1 MDKSKLMAL
10 LISKL
15 REEGVNQ
22 AEADARVRDFLK
34 SLNDSEAELL
44 ASFSINDPRFDLITQ
59 TIMERPLPKP
69 RSTSRSAVRTRA
81 PKTEHI
87 TIEAPRSESAVPNDE
102 DDVDLSNMLAGKR
115 GAIRREGM
123 NISTGTVTDVT
134 PRTAE
139 QNQAAEAQPVRAS
152 GQAPTQ
158 SVAGTPAQ
166 DQSQRQAVAQ
176 NQTKWQSPAQ
186 NQAEG
191 QRASANTGVSQKAGE
206 SAPPRRTS
214 TEQSTAAKMP
224 QTAHSSII
232 RKNPLSGGRGESIKN
247 KIRETA
253 GAGIIHRPDPNAD
266 YRKFYIILGC
276 TSPLWIM
283 VLLAVITLF
292 IAAIAFMCA
301 AIVFLLAGLVGVI
314 GAGTVLAIVGIVYGI
329 TQIFTYAPIGMYEIG
344 LGIMIGGITMLVGVV
359 SYNIAIRLL
368 PFLIKKTVKLLTFTM
383 HKCIELYY
391 YVKGECAN
399 L

>member
-15 REEGVNQ
+15 REQGVNQ

-34 SLNDSEAELL
+34 TLNDSETELL
-44 ASFSINDPRFDLITQ
+44 ASFSINDTRFDLITQ

-69 RSTSRSAVRTRA
+69 RAASRSAVRTRA
-81 PKTEHI
+81 PKAEHI
-87 TIEAPRSESAVPNDE
+87 TIEAPRSESAEPNEE

-115 GAIRREGM
+115 GAIRRDGM

-139 QNQAAEAQPVRAS
+139 QNQSAEVQPVRTS
-152 GQAPTQ
+152 VQAPAQGRT
-158 SVAGTPAQ
+158 GTTVQ
-166 DQSQRQAVAQ
+166 GQSQRQSA
-176 NQTKWQSPAQ
+176 AQ
-186 NQAEG
+186 NQADG
-191 QRASANTGVSQKAGE
+191 QRASANTGTSQKAAE
-206 SAPPRRTS
+206 AAPRRTS
-214 TEQSTAAKMP
+214 AEPNTASKRP
-224 QTAHSSII
+224 ETAHSSII
-232 RKNPLSGGRGESIKN
+232 RKNPSSVSRGESIKN

-266 YRKFYIILGC
+266 YRKFYIILAC

-314 GAGTVLAIVGIVYGI
+314 GVGTVLAIVGIVYGI

>member
-15 REEGVNQ
+15 REQGVNQ

-34 SLNDSEAELL
+34 TLNDSETELL
-44 ASFSINDPRFDLITQ
+44 ASFSINDTRFDLITQ

-69 RSTSRSAVRTRA
+69 RVTSRSAVRTRA

-87 TIEAPRSESAVPNDE
+87 TIEAPRSESAEPNEE

-115 GAIRREGM
+115 GTIRRDGM
-123 NISTGTVTDVT
+123 NISTGTVADVT
-134 PRTAE
+134 PHASE
-139 QNQAAEAQPVRAS
+139 QNQAAEVQPVRTS
-152 GQAPTQ
+152 G
-158 SVAGTPAQ
+158 
-166 DQSQRQAVAQ
+166 
-176 NQTKWQSPAQ
+176 QSPAQ
-186 NQAEG
+186 GRTGTPVQGQPQKQSAAQNQSDG
-191 QRASANTGVSQKAGE
+191 QRASANAGTSQKAAE
-206 SAPPRRTS
+206 AASRRTS
-214 TEQSTAAKMP
+214 TEPSTASKMP
-224 QTAHSSII
+224 QTAHSSVI
-232 RKNPLSGGRGESIKN
+232 RKNPSSGGRGESIKN

-266 YRKFYIILGC
+266 YRKFYIILAC

-314 GAGTVLAIVGIVYGI
+314 GVGTVLAIVGIVYGI

>member
-15 REEGVNQ
+15 REQGVNQ

-34 SLNDSEAELL
+34 TLNDSETELL
-44 ASFSINDPRFDLITQ
+44 ASFSINDTRFDLITQ

-69 RSTSRSAVRTRA
+69 RAASRSAVRTRA

-87 TIEAPRSESAVPNDE
+87 TIEAPRSESAEPSEE

-115 GAIRREGM
+115 GAIRRDGM

-139 QNQAAEAQPVRAS
+139 QNQSAEVQPVRTS
-152 GQAPTQ
+152 VQAPAQGRT
-158 SVAGTPAQ
+158 GTPVQ
-166 DQSQRQAVAQ
+166 GQSQRQSA
-176 NQTKWQSPAQ
+176 AQ
-186 NQAEG
+186 NQADG
-191 QRASANTGVSQKAGE
+191 QRASANTGTSQKAAE
-206 SAPPRRTS
+206 AAPRRTS
-214 TEQSTAAKMP
+214 AEPSTASKRP
-224 QTAHSSII
+224 ETAHSSII
-232 RKNPLSGGRGESIKN
+232 RKNPSSVSRGESIKN

-266 YRKFYIILGC
+266 YRKFYIILAC

-314 GAGTVLAIVGIVYGI
+314 GVGTVLAIVGIVYGI

>member
-15 REEGVNQ
+15 REQGVNQ

-34 SLNDSEAELL
+34 TLNDSETELL
-44 ASFSINDPRFDLITQ
+44 ASFSINDTRFDLITQ

-69 RSTSRSAVRTRA
+69 RAASRSAVRTRA
-81 PKTEHI
+81 TKAEHI
-87 TIEAPRSESAVPNDE
+87 TIEAPGSEGAEPNEE

-115 GAIRREGM
+115 GAIRRDGM

-139 QNQAAEAQPVRAS
+139 QNQPAEVQPVRTS
-152 GQAPTQ
+152 GQAPAQVRT
-158 SVAGTPAQ
+158 GTPVQ
-166 DQSQRQAVAQ
+166 GQPQRQSAAQ
-176 NQTKWQSPAQ
+176 NQTDEQRAPAS
-186 NQAEG
+186 
-191 QRASANTGVSQKAGE
+191 ASANTGTSQKAAE
-206 SAPPRRTS
+206 AAPRRTS
-214 TEQSTAAKMP
+214 AGQSASAKMP
-224 QTAHSSII
+224 ETAHSSII
-232 RKNPLSGGRGESIKN
+232 RKNPSSGSRGESIKN

-266 YRKFYIILGC
+266 YRKFYIILAC

-314 GAGTVLAIVGIVYGI
+314 GVGTVLAIVGIVYGI